1 MTNPSNMK
9 REDVKEHLS
18 IDEKISLVEWKDNNK
33 VLLAST
39 CFGAYPQEHIKRWS
53 SKEKKIIY
61 IPCPIIVRQYNK
73 IMGGVDLFNQQMEYY
88 RTWFKTRRNERRR

>member
-39 CFGAYPQEHIKRWS
+39 CFGAYPQEHIKR
-53 SKEKKIIY
+53 
-61 IPCPIIVRQYNK
+61 
-73 IMGGVDLFNQQMEYY
+73 
-88 RTWFKTRRNERRR
+88 